1 MQYTERGGIVNALAS
16 GREAVSALTSLLL
29 QREKTKR
36 LLIGAACVFFIVAAL
51 VVVFAPPEKQA
62 LAYALG
68 AALVVVALGAI
79 GASQFKFKLPGVVVE
94 TGGADGEVKH
104 TPSDQVQR

>member
-1 MQYTERGGIVNALAS
+1 VNGLAR

-51 VVVFAPPEKQA
+51 VVVFAPPEKQG

-104 TPSDQVQR
+104 IPARHAE